1 MNDPIFHEETI
12 ARLRGLLGH
21 PRNVVITTHHKPDGD
36 ALGSSLGL
44 MHVLRRSGHHVQ
56 VVLPSE
62 FPGFLG
68 WMSGSGDTV
77 DYIRNSPRAVAVLN
91 EAELVFCLDFN
102 DPSRV
107 EAMEE
112 ALRKTPATKI
122 LIDHHLD
129 PKTEHFNLC
138 ISLPSQASTSE
149 IIVHL
154 VSILG
159 LDQFLDRDAA
169 ECLYAG
175 IMTDTGSFR
184 FNSVTA
190 STHRAVARL
199 MDAGVRNDRVFEYI
213 YDHNSEKRIRFM
225 GYTLLEKMKVIPEF
239 STVIMTASQ
248 ADMDRFEHAPGDLE
262 GIVNYGLSISGM
274 KMSVLFSQRD
284 GLVKISFRSKGA
296 FSVKEIAENYFHGG
310 GHRNAAGGR
319 SNAGLEAAVQ
329 TLIDLLPNYESEL
342 RPEDH

>member
-1 MNDPIFHEETI
+1 MNNPIFHAETI
-12 ARLRGLLGH
+12 ARLRGLMEH
-21 PRNVVITTHHKPDGD
+21 PRTVVITTHHKPDGD

-44 MHVLRRSGHHVQ
+44 MHVLRRCGHRVQ

-62 FPGFLG
+62 YPGFLN
-68 WMSGSGDTV
+68 WMSGADETV
-77 DYIRNSPRAVAVLN
+77 DFIRSSSRAVAAL
-91 EAELVFCLDFN
+91 EQAELVFCLDFN
-102 DPSRV
+102 DPARV

-112 ALRKTPATKI
+112 ALLKSQATKV
-122 LIDHHLD
+122 LVDHHLD
-129 PKTEHFNLC
+129 PKTEHFHVC

-154 VSILG
+154 AVVLE
-159 LDQFLDRDAA
+159 LDHLLDRNAA

-199 MDAGVRNDRVFEYI
+199 MDAGVRNDWVFERI
-213 YDHNSEKRIRFM
+213 YDHNSEKRIRFL
-225 GYTLLEKMKVIPEF
+225 GFTLLEKMKVIPEF

-248 ADMDRFEHAPGDLE
+248 EDMDRFEHAPGDLE

-296 FSVKEIAENYFHGG
+296 FSVKEIAEKHFHGG

-319 SNAGLEAAVQ
+319 SNAGLESAVQ
-329 TLIDLLPNYESEL
+329 TFIDLLPNYEKEL
-342 RPEDH
+342 RPESL

>member
-1 MNDPIFHEETI
+1 MNDPIFHADTI
-12 ARLRGLLGH
+12 ARLGGMLEQ
-21 PRNVVITTHHKPDGD
+21 PRSIVITTHHKPDGD

-44 MHVLRRSGHHVQ
+44 MHVLRRQGHRVQ

-62 FPGFLG
+62 FPGFLD
-68 WMSGSGDTV
+68 WMVGSGEAIDF
-77 DYIRNSPRAVAVLN
+77 IRNPSLATGSL
-91 EAELVFCLDFN
+91 EKAELLFCLDFN
-102 DPSRV
+102 DTSRV
-107 EAMEE
+107 EAMEGV
-112 ALRKTPATKI
+112 LRRSLSTKI

-129 PKTEHFNLC
+129 PKTEDFNLC

-154 VSILG
+154 LTVLG
-159 LDQFLDRDAA
+159 LDRFLDRDAA

-199 MDAGVRNDRVFEYI
+199 MDAGVRNDLVFERI
-213 YDHNSEKRIRFM
+213 YDHNSENRIRFM
-225 GYTLLEKMKVIPEF
+225 GYTLLEKMKVLPEF

-248 ADMDRFEHAPGDLE
+248 EDMDRFGHAPGDLE
-262 GIVNYGLSISGM
+262 GIVNYGLSIRGM
-274 KMSVLFSQRD
+274 KLSVFFSQRD
-284 GLVKISFRSKGA
+284 GLVKISFRSKGS
-296 FSVKEIAENYFHGG
+296 FSVKEIAERHFHGG

-319 SNAGLEAAVQ
+319 SNADLDSAVQ
-329 TLIDLLPNYESEL
+329 KFIDLLPDYVSEL
-342 RPEDH
+342 HP